1 MFDYSKIPDVKLT
14 DIVTKVD
21 KRLFLKMP
29 KTLKEFCEAVDADD
43 AFYPHHTNIC
53 MDSKTVRSFY
63 SQIYKYLESLGA
75 VSYSINDG
83 ITNACIVTPLAI
95 TYYAR
100 FKDSF
105 NRVWKIKDIPE
116 LYKLGE
122 GSLWLPP
129 HHQAS
134 VTMRGKVPERV
145 TMILRDYV
153 KYVLKCPDK
162 NQAELLIELNAL
174 AKAGVLDDEFFKEVS
189 LDMVSFQNQQN
200 NLSKQS
206 QKGE

>member
-21 KRLFLKMP
+21 KRIFKRMP
-29 KTLKEFCEAVDADD
+29 ETLKEFCEAVDADSS
-43 AFYPHHTNIC
+43 FYPHHTNIC
-53 MDSKTVRSFY
+53 MDSKTVRSFH
-63 SQIYKYLESLGA
+63 SQIYKFLESLDA
-75 VSYSINDG
+75 VTYSIEDG

-95 TYYAR
+95 TYYGR
-100 FKDSF
+100 FKDGF
-105 NRVWKIKDIPE
+105 NKVWKIKDIPE
-116 LYKLGE
+116 LYRLGE

-153 KYVLKCPDK
+153 KHVLKCPDK
-162 NQAELLIELNAL
+162 NYDELMIELGALARAGVLTDEFLHEVKLDMGKAELL
-174 AKAGVLDDEFFKEVS
+174 AKP
-189 LDMVSFQNQQN
+189 
-200 NLSKQS
+200 S